1 MEMRN
6 AEYLD
11 ACAKCT
17 KEVKIICLIKI
28 WLNILN

>member
-1 MEMRN
+1 MEMRI
-6 AEYLD
+6 AECLD